1 MRARSGSVGP
11 VTTRTVRGLLAAG
24 ACAFLV
30 ASCGSRLSDS
40 GIEPDGSSTAP
51 TVPGSTAPSSST
63 PSSSSTVPGT
73 TVPNF
78 ASDTGVTA
86 TQITIGLIVSR
97 TSPLGAETFSGPSY
111 GAQAYVRAL
120 NERGGING
128 RTVRLI
134 VCDDAS
140 TGAGNR
146 RCVRKLIDDDKVFAL
161 VSNSILSYS
170 GAEYVSSMGVPD
182 IGSQPIDNAYEQYQ
196 HLYQIYG
203 SDSPRNGTVGHD
215 GKLST
220 GTEIYR
226 YFRLNTGAKVAGV
239 VAFNQSDSL
248 RYAALVEAG
257 LRAEGYRVV
266 MEQIDFALPNFE
278 AAAIDMKARGVDSVF
293 DAMDVSGNVALCRA
307 MDTIGFSVR
316 AKVLSVQ
323 SWSES
328 VRAEFSGT
336 SQCSRALYTTGRV
349 LNYMDTQHPVIARF
363 REEML
368 AAFPDREDK
377 MSAWTLEGWAGAMW
391 FDDAAASCGA
401 ALTRLCVERFMNRP
415 EGYDARGIFDTR
427 YFGVREPGTDRT
439 NCLTVAKWE
448 GSALDGR
455 GAWVSSTPLGEFVCY
470 ETPSV
475 EYPAT

>member
-1 MRARSGSVGP
+1 MRTHSGSARSVI
-11 VTTRTVRGLLAAG
+11 TWTARGLLLAG
-24 ACAFLV
+24 ALFAM
-30 ASCGSRLSDS
+30 SCGSRLPDS
-40 GIEPDGSSTAP
+40 GIEPDGPSTAP
-51 TVPGSTAPSSST
+51 ATAGSTAPSSST
-63 PSSSSTVPGT
+63 APGT
-73 TVPNF
+73 TVPNY

-86 TQITIGLIVSR
+86 AEITVGLIVSR

-120 NERGGING
+120 NARGGING

-226 YFRLNTGAKVAGV
+226 YFRLNVGAKVAGV

-257 LRAEGYRVV
+257 LLAEGYRVV

-307 MDTIGFSVR
+307 MDTVGLSVR

-336 SQCSRALYTTGRV
+336 SKCRTALYTTGRV

-377 MSAWTLEGWAGAMW
+377 MSAWTLEGWAGTMW

-401 ALTRLCVERFMNRP
+401 ALTRVCVERFMNRP
-415 EGYDARGIFDTR
+415 EGYDAHGIFDAR
-427 YFGVREPGTDRT
+427 YFRPREPGTDGT

-448 GSALDGR
+448 DSALGGR

-470 ETPSV
+470 QTPSV
-475 EYPAT
+475 EYQAT